1 MDIKETPTSR
11 RMNCSLGEADEVL
24 MVGVHVSQL
33 AVNMHHDLL
42 LALLLLL
49 PEIQAFCFSA
59 FVDLCETNPKNSV
72 VNLTFFVKVPDVS
85 GDDSLGFLPKPWIA
99 CHLQGNTR
107 VNSF

>member
-59 FVDLCETNPKNSV
+59 FVDLWETCPKSIQIVWYSVTILDIFCEGT
-72 VNLTFFVKVPDVS
+72 
-85 GDDSLGFLPKPWIA
+85 
-99 CHLQGNTR
+99 
-107 VNSF
+107 